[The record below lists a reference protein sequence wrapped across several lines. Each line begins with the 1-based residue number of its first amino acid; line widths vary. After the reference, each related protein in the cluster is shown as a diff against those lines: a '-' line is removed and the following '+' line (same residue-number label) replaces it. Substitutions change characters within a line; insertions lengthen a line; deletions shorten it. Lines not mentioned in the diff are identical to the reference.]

1 MHFAQ
6 VTICAKC
13 SKTKIS
19 FFYQNL
25 FSLCSDVMVKIQSL
39 SVPVVARVQGVA
51 TAAGCQLVASCDLA
65 VATFGT
71 RFRVSGIN
79 LGIFCSTPSVALRLE
94 KVLEGIESAIAAGFK
109 RLNINSVIQSGVNS
123 DEVYDLAIYALSRG
137 LDINFI
143 EEMPLGIVDS
153 HDRSRALVTSDE
165 VLERLS
171 DNLYLMPVARRT
183 GGSSKYYSVRGY
195 DSRIGFISPHSHNF
209 CSACN
214 RVRVMADGKLVLCLG
229 QNNAIDLKK
238 ILRDTSYSRDA
249 MRSII
254 VDAVK
259 LKQAAHSLECAHGVQ
274 VIRFM
279 SITGG

>member
-1 MHFAQ
+1 
-6 VTICAKC
+6 
-13 SKTKIS
+13 
-19 FFYQNL
+19 
-25 FSLCSDVMVKIQSL
+25 
-39 SVPVVARVQGVA
+39 
-51 TAAGCQLVASCDLA
+51 
-65 VATFGT
+65 
-71 RFRVSGIN
+71 
-79 LGIFCSTPSVALRLE
+79 
-94 KVLEGIESAIAAGFK
+94 
-109 RLNINSVIQSGVNS
+109 
-123 DEVYDLAIYALSRG
+123 VYDLAIYALSRG

-183 GGSSKYYSVRGY
+183 GGPSKYYSVRGY

-249 MRSII
+249 MKSII

-259 LKQAAHSLECAHGVQ
+259 LKPAAHSLESAHGVQ